1 MREGK
6 FVEDVLRLILGNVRL
21 PDMMRGD
28 LIAQRN
34 ANFLGGTQFLAL
46 YRHYGAKVFDRI
58 VTEILDHTE
67 RDMVERLKNVRSGKY
82 AFEDYLDDAGPHTDP
97 IKIAVDIEITRSEER
112 RVGKECV
119 STCRSRWSP
128 FL

>member
-67 RDMVERLKNVRSGKY
+67 RDMVERLKHVRSGQY
-82 AFEDYLDDAGPHTDP
+82 AFEVYLDDAGTHTDT
-97 IKIAVDIEITRSEER
+97 IKIAVDIEIPDHEASLAFARSSNQKDEES
-112 RVGKECV
+112 KN
-119 STCRSRWSP
+119 
-128 FL
+128 